1 MRLATEKD
9 LQEIA
14 EELNYIYGFS
24 TRDNHGEYFCEDN
37 LYNVVILKSYTPD
50 CPAWSGDIALVVH
63 GQSCC
68 KDILY
73 RIENKW
79 TWVES
84 MNEGEYYHN
93 KELI

>member
-14 EELNYIYGFS
+14 EELNYIYVL

-37 LYNVVILKSYTPD
+37 LYDVVILKSYTPD

-73 RIENKW
+73 RIDGKW

-84 MNEGEYYHN
+84 MNEGQYEYD

>member
-1 MRLATEKD
+1 MSQPTIDD
-9 LQEIA
+9 LKEIA

-24 TRDNHGEYFCEDN
+24 KDAHGEYFCEDSLN
-37 LYNVVILKSYTPD
+37 NVVVLKGYMPD

-63 GQSCC
+63 GGGSCF

-73 RIENKW
+73 RIDDKW
-79 TWVES
+79 AWVES
-84 MNEGEYYHN
+84 MNEGDYQFN

>member
-1 MRLATEKD
+1 MSQPTIND
-9 LQEIA
+9 LQDIA

-24 TRDNHGEYFCEDN
+24 KDAHGEYFCEN
-37 LYNVVILKSYTPD
+37 SLNNVVILKRYMPD

-63 GQSCC
+63 GMSCC

-73 RIENKW
+73 RIEGKW
-79 TWVES
+79 KWVES
-84 MNEGEYYHN
+84 MNEGIYDHN

>member
-1 MRLATEKD
+1 MSQPNQKD
-9 LQEIA
+9 LGQIA
-14 EELNYIYGFS
+14 EALNEHYGRTMNGDFEPG
-24 TRDNHGEYFCEDN
+24 H
-37 LYNVVILKSYTPD
+37 LYNVVILNNYVPD
-50 CPAWSGDIALVVH
+50 CPAWVGDIALVVH

-73 RIENKW
+73 RIEDKW

-84 MNEGEYYHN
+84 MNEGDYNHK

>member
-1 MRLATEKD
+1 MTQPTIND

-14 EELNYIYGFS
+14 EELNYIYGFKV
-24 TRDNHGEYFCEDN
+24 DAHGEYFCEDSLN
-37 LYNVVILKSYTPD
+37 NVVVLKGYMPD

-63 GQSCC
+63 GMSCC

-73 RIENKW
+73 RIEGKW
-79 TWVES
+79 KWVES
-84 MNEGEYYHN
+84 MNEGTYEHD

>member
-1 MRLATEKD
+1 MSQPTTDD
-9 LQEIA
+9 LKEIA

-24 TRDNHGEYFCEDN
+24 YSDNHSEYFCEDN
-37 LYNVVILKSYTPD
+37 LHNVVVLKGYMPD

-63 GQSCC
+63 GMSCC

-73 RIENKW
+73 RIEGKW
-79 TWVES
+79 KWVES
-84 MNEGEYYHN
+84 MNEGIYEHD

>member
-1 MRLATEKD
+1 MGSATEKD

-50 CPAWSGDIALVVH
+50 CPACLEI
-63 GQSCC
+63 
-68 KDILY
+68 
-73 RIENKW
+73 
-79 TWVES
+79 
-84 MNEGEYYHN
+84 
-93 KELI
+93 